1 MFENTNLWLKNLTN
15 DVKEDASVEKL
26 IRAYHGHQKD
36 SLYNS
41 IMDIITKA
49 NQEKFK
55 EVSNMCEALEE
66 ILEEVMKEKINAR
79 EQQAISQ
86 GEQQKLMQLIHKK
99 VMKGKSLEQIAD
111 ELEETEESIL
121 PLYKQVK
128 EELGK

>member
-86 GEQQKLMQLIHKK
+86 GILQDEQQKLMQLIQKK
-99 VMKGKSLEQIAD
+99 L
-111 ELEETEESIL
+111 
-121 PLYKQVK
+121 
-128 EELGK
+128 